1 VLAASKQTILMRITI
16 YFVLLLLI
24 LSCGQTKQ
32 EKQQETKTVKKESKY
47 KSLLSK
53 YKEKSF
59 DTLRVYSPE
68 ELTGEYKGVQ
78 LDSSDAVLFPENI
91 AQQHFSDT
99 PGLFAVYK
107 FTIDSNRLGLI
118 TRTPSEY
125 VPSSIKLFFF
135 DRAKDTITSYMELA
149 ESWGD
154 AGDVW
159 IKDAWIFKNK
169 QDYQSFIMVQEMH
182 YNSVEDENDTTVQK
196 WNYYSLLNLTKEGD
210 TISKDEKELSRK
222 FSHLINKS

>member
-1 VLAASKQTILMRITI
+1 MRKKTI
-16 YFVLLLLI
+16 YLLLL
-24 LSCGQTKQ
+24 LLNFGCGQ
-32 EKQQETKTVKKESKY
+32 EQQQKKDVSKTLEKESKY
-47 KSLLSK
+47 KTLLSK
-53 YKEKSF
+53 YKDRPF
-59 DTLRVYSPE
+59 DTLHVYSPE
-68 ELTGEYKGVQ
+68 ELNGVYKGVQ
-78 LDSSDAVLFPENI
+78 LDSADAILFPKDI

-107 FTIDSNRLGLI
+107 FVIDSNRIGLI

-135 DRAKDTITSYMELA
+135 DKAKDMITSYIELA

-169 QDYQSFIMVQEMH
+169 SDLTSFIMVQEMH
-182 YNSVEDENDTTVQK
+182 YNSVEDEKDTTVQR
-196 WNYYSLLNLTKEGD
+196 WNYYTLLNITKEGD
-210 TISKDEKELSRK
+210 TISKDEKDLSIRFK
-222 FSHLINKS
+222 HLIDKASR